1 MRSAGGRAGQR
12 GGQGKV
18 AGLGGPP
25 LAVRRRAVRCWPP
38 GSLGPC
44 LPGCPRPCVPG
55 RLPPC
60 FPASGSLGRVG
71 SLGAWVPLARGDGV
85 SSLPGSWVLGAW
97 APAACVS
104 GSPVPWVRFRPPPKE
119 PPVSP
124 GAPLPY
130 PWPSFFNLPDPSF
143 PPPGPLRPPCAFA
156 SYMTTDAASSS
167 PSLARSPRV
176 APIKPPSEGRPT
188 QPFHSPPM

>member
-25 LAVRRRAVRCWPP
+25 LAVRRRAVRCWSP

-60 FPASGSLGRVG
+60 FPASGSLGRAG

-104 GSPVPWVRFRPPPKE
+104 GSPVPWVRFRPPRRNPQC
-119 PPVSP
+119 PRVRPSLTPGLLFSISRTPVSLP
-124 GAPLPY
+124 RAPFDPLML
-130 PWPSFFNLPDPSF
+130 SFGDKGRFW
-143 PPPGPLRPPCAFA
+143 G
-156 SYMTTDAASSS
+156 DA
-167 PSLARSPRV
+167 LGGFR
-176 APIKPPSEGRPT
+176 
-188 QPFHSPPM
+188 F